1 MAIHL
6 LPVQVLLQ
14 LQPPEEVEVAAV
26 IMLKTAVLE
35 DLVEVVLEQ
44 GVQEVVLQPRPFRV
58 MQVKA
63 V

>member
-1 MAIHL
+1 